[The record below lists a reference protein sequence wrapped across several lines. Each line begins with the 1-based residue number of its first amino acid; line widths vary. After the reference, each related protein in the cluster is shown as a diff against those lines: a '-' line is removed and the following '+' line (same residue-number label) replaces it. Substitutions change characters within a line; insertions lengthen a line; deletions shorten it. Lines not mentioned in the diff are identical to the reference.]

1 MNGGLD
7 GQVLLNLSEVREQAT
22 SEVLYLYKSKLLVII
37 MLTLWIIN

>member
-7 GQVLLNLSEVREQAT
+7 GQVLLTSEVREQAT
-22 SEVLYLYKSKLLVII
+22 AEVLYLYKSKLWVII